1 MIKKIIDTEIRLV
14 HPQARNQNFCKNS
27 GEINM
32 QKNVYYHKKINLS
45 LKQASLESFLKV
57 MRQNKIEKAI
67 ITGLHWEKIK
77 NLNLS
82 NQYLLMCAK
91 KYPEKFKVFYNIDFT
106 NYSNFN
112 YSMNLIN
119 FSNNSQILGFELNPH
134 SFLFMNKKKHRYLKK
149 IIKNI
154 INKKKFLR
162 LIGRH
167 SHQHSVSHIFLY
179 NEIIKKY
186 KYNKFFITAFGGG
199 VTNYLNIKNIEET
212 YRNVLINTAASKNLD
227 FINKIGSILPKNLLF
242 GTDYPFN
249 HFNKY
254 SDFLKVFKKLSL
266 TKHLE
271 NIIRY
276 KNAQKK
282 FF

>member
-14 HPQARNQNFCKNS
+14 HPQARNKNFCKNS

-106 NYSNFN
+106 NYNNFN

-119 FSNNSQILGFELNPH
+119 ITNNSQILGFELNPN
-134 SFLFMNKKKHRYLKK
+134 SFIFMNKKNNIYLKK
-149 IIKNI
+149 LIKNI
-154 INKKKFLR
+154 LVN
-162 LIGRH
+162 
-167 SHQHSVSHIFLY
+167 IFTIY
-179 NEIIKKY
+179 
-186 KYNKFFITAFGGG
+186 
-199 VTNYLNIKNIEET
+199 
-212 YRNVLINTAASKNLD
+212 
-227 FINKIGSILPKNLLF
+227 
-242 GTDYPFN
+242 
-249 HFNKY
+249 
-254 SDFLKVFKKLSL
+254 
-266 TKHLE
+266 
-271 NIIRY
+271 
-276 KNAQKK
+276 
-282 FF
+282 